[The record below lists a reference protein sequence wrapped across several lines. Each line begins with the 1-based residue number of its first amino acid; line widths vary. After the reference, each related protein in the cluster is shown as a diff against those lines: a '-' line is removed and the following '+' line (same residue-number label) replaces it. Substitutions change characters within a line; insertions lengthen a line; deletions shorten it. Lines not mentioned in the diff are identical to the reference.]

1 MALSR
6 SRLVIVTGGSRGIG
20 AAIAR
25 RLAREGHRIAIGCRR
40 PEEAAPLLAAI
51 AEEGGE
57 ALALPLDVT
66 REEAVAAFFTAAED
80 HCGPLHA
87 LVNNAGI
94 TGPLGAFRD
103 LDPAWMRQVTGVNL
117 LGTMLCA
124 QAALR
129 RFAAAAG
136 EGRCIVNIS
145 SVAAQTGS
153 PGEYVHYAA
162 SKAAVEAFTLGLA
175 REVAAQGIRVN
186 AVAPGT
192 VNTGIH
198 ALAGDPGRPARV
210 ASRVPMGR
218 VGEPE
223 EIAEAV
229 AWLISGAASYA
240 TGTVL
245 RVTGGL

>member
-1 MALSR
+1 MPSSHLA
-6 SRLVIVTGGSRGIG
+6 IVTGGSRGIG

-25 RLAREGHRIAIGCRR
+25 RLAQEGYRVAIGCRR
-40 PEEAAPLLAAI
+40 VEEAEPVLAGI
-51 AEEGGE
+51 AEAGGE
-57 ALALPLDVT
+57 AHALPLDVT
-66 REEAVAAFFTAAED
+66 REEDVARFFTAAELRF
-80 HCGPLHA
+80 GPLQA

-103 LDPAWMRQVTGVNL
+103 LDPAWMRRVAEVNL
-117 LGTMLCA
+117 IGTMLCA

-129 RFAAAAG
+129 CFAAVEG
-136 EGRCIVNIS
+136 EGRAIVNIS
-145 SVAAQTGS
+145 SVAAQSGS

-175 REVAAQGIRVN
+175 REVAGQGIRVN

-198 ALAGDPGRPARV
+198 ALAGDPDRPARI
-210 ASRVPMGR
+210 APRVPMGR

-229 AWLISGAASYA
+229 AWLVSGGASYA
-240 TGTVL
+240 TGAVL